1 MARPNQPTISAAL
14 KIIATGIALP
24 PDQITSKQL
33 DVQLN
38 KPVGYVERRSGIC
51 WRYFARN
58 DASQA
63 ELAAEA
69 LHNALVA
76 AALNPSDIDLLICAS
91 ADAPRDKCTLSCAIN
106 GIHAAFHYLKK
117 NYISGC
123 VMTVPTG

>member
-24 PDQITSKQL
+24 PDQITSQQL
-33 DVQLN
+33 DVQLS

-76 AALNPSDIDLLICAS
+76 PANTGTSLNIANWL
-91 ADAPRDKCTLSCAIN
+91 T
-106 GIHAAFHYLKK
+106 
-117 NYISGC
+117 
-123 VMTVPTG
+123 

>member
-91 ADAPRDKCTLSCAIN
+91 AIAVQALPVSVNGAP
-106 GIHAAFHYLKK
+106 Y
-117 NYISGC
+117 
-123 VMTVPTG
+123 

>member
-24 PDQITSKQL
+24 PDQITSQQL

-76 AALNPSDIDLLICAS
+76 AALNPTDIDLLICAS
-91 ADAPRDKCTLSCAIN
+91 AIAVQALPCSAIH
-106 GIHAAFHYLKK
+106 ILKAAAMPAGVAGFDI
-117 NYISGC
+117 NSS
-123 VMTVPTG
+123 

>member
-24 PDQITSKQL
+24 PDQITSQQL
-33 DVQLN
+33 DVQLS

-76 AALNPSDIDLLICAS
+76 AALNPSDINLE
-91 ADAPRDKCTLSCAIN
+91 
-106 GIHAAFHYLKK
+106 
-117 NYISGC
+117 
-123 VMTVPTG
+123 

>member
-91 ADAPRDKCTLSCAIN
+91 SLPYR
-106 GIHAAFHYLKK
+106 HYPVAQFIFLKPQP
-117 NYISGC
+117 C
-123 VMTVPTG
+123 P